1 MDLWIR
7 TQDRMRLV
15 IIKDFHLFEN
25 IRYKT
30 IEQKNIVEIKPGD
43 FREVKEK
50 VKEIDEY
57 INYEIWG
64 DNHLLG
70 TYKTKERALE
80 VLDEIQ
86 KFLQPDFK
94 CDGYETE
101 TGNGYYNMI
110 KLHFSEPNIFHK
122 RIYEMPKE

>member
-7 TQDRMRLV
+7 SQDREKLV
-15 IIKDFHLFEN
+15 KVNDIALKETELAFD
-25 IRYKT
+25 
-30 IEQKNIVEIKPGD
+30 EI
-43 FREVKEK
+43 
-50 VKEIDEY
+50 
-57 INYEIWG
+57 INYNINILKNLECKIVGYFDKETEFEI
-64 DNHLLG
+64 LG
-70 TYKTKERALE
+70 KYNSKKRALE

-101 TGNGYYNMI
+101 TANGYYNTI

>member
-7 TQDRMRLV
+7 SQQKTTLV
-15 IIKDFHLFEN
+15 KVKHLN
-25 IRYKT
+25 IRYDLNDYAC
-30 IEQKNIVEIKPGD
+30 IVANQKKPNTFTLIGQ
-43 FREVKEK
+43 
-50 VKEIDEY
+50 
-57 INYEIWG
+57 
-64 DNHLLG
+64 
-70 TYKTKERALE
+70 YKSKERALE

-101 TGNGYYNMI
+101 TGNNCFNTI

>member
-7 TQDRMRLV
+7 SQDKRMLC
-15 IIKDFHLFEN
+15 KPQ
-25 IRYKT
+25 Y
-30 IEQKNIVEIKPGD
+30 IEL
-43 FREVKEK
+43 
-50 VKEIDEY
+50 Y
-57 INYEIWG
+57 G
-64 DNHLLG
+64 DNEVHFG
-70 TYKTKERALE
+70 DVNIGYRCVATYKSKERALE